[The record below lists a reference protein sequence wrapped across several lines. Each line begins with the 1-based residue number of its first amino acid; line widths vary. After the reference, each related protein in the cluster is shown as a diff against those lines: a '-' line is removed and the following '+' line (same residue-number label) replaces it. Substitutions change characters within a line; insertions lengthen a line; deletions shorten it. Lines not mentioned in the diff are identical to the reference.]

1 MSKKKRS
8 NPPAVVT
15 PLEVGMSEI
24 LNADI
29 GLIRQDLLKT
39 LGITVLL
46 LIGIFGIFI
55 YLG

>member
-1 MSKKKRS
+1 MPKKKRL
-8 NPPAVVT
+8 NPSAVVT
-15 PLEVGMSEI
+15 PLEVGVSEI

-29 GLIRQDLLKT
+29 GLIRQDLFKT
-39 LGITVLL
+39 LLITVLL